1 MVETLLY
8 SGSLDTGK
16 YNMLITATAA
26 ESVSVFP
33 LLLYSQDL
41 VQKCNPSI
49 WSTLT
54 VFLVFFFFNESVA
67 GG

>member
-16 YNMLITATAA
+16 YNMLITAA

>member
-8 SGSLDTGK
+8 SSSLDTGK
-16 YNMLITATAA
+16 YNMYITATAA

-41 VQKCNPSI
+41 VQKRNPSI
-49 WSTLT
+49 YSTLT
-54 VFLVFFFFNESVA
+54 FFFGLFFFNESVA

>member
-8 SGSLDTGK
+8 SSSLDTGK
-16 YNMLITATAA
+16 YNMYITATAA

-41 VQKCNPSI
+41 VQKRNPSI
-49 WSTLT
+49 YSTLT
-54 VFLVFFFFNESVA
+54 VFFGLFFFNESVA